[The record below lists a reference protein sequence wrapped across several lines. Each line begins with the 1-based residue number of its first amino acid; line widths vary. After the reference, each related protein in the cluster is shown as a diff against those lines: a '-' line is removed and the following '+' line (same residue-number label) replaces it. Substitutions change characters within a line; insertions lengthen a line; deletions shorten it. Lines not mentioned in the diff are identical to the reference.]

1 MNIFGYYNYRKY
13 LQDYY
18 EYRKSVH
25 RHFSYRAFAQKAGYT
40 SSGLYLD
47 LVKSRKHLTDQLV
60 PKFAKALG
68 LNERETL
75 YFQLMVD
82 FTHATTSESKQA
94 IFDRMSGLLPRS
106 MKALSRNQKE
116 YFSKWY
122 YVAVRESLSVLNITD
137 NFQDLALFLV
147 PRITTPQ
154 ARQAIQLLADLEL
167 IQLQDGYWRSAN
179 NTISS
184 GTEVDPF
191 LVHNFQ
197 KEMID
202 LGKLAIGHFSRER
215 RNISCTTMSISPM
228 GLERII
234 NKIDLF
240 RKEVI
245 DIVRSDEGE
254 RMVCQLNLQFF
265 PLSKEKDL
273 WNCFSF

>member
-25 RHFSYRAFAQKAGYT
+25 RHFSYRAFAQKAGYS

-47 LVKSRKHLTDQLV
+47 LVKNRKSITEQLV

-68 LNERETL
+68 LGDKETL
-75 YFQLMVD
+75 YFRLMVD
-82 FTHATTSESKQA
+82 FTHATTPESKQE
-94 IFDRMSGLLPRS
+94 IFERMSAMLPRS
-106 MKALSRNQKE
+106 MKTLTRNQRE

-122 YVAVRESLSVLNITD
+122 YVAVRESLGVLNVTD
-137 NFQDLALFLV
+137 NFSDLALFLI
-147 PRITTPQ
+147 PRITVPQ
-154 ARQAIQLLADLEL
+154 AKQAIQLLSSLEL
-167 IQLQDGYWRSAN
+167 IEMRDGFWRSRN

-184 GTEVDPF
+184 GGDVDP
-191 LVHNFQ
+191 LMVHQFQ

-215 RNISCTTMSISPM
+215 RNISCTTMSVSPM

-234 NKIDLF
+234 HKIDIF

-245 DIVRSDEGE
+245 EIVRSDEGE
-254 RMVCQLNLQFF
+254 RLVCQLHVQFF
-265 PLSKEKDL
+265 PLSKEKE
-273 WNCFSF
+273 

>member
-13 LQDYY
+13 LQDFY

-47 LVKSRKHLTDQLV
+47 LTKGRKSLTSQLV
-60 PKFAKALG
+60 PKFTKALG
-68 LNERETL
+68 LSDKESL

-82 FTHATTSESKQA
+82 FTHATTPDSKQA
-94 IFDRMSGLLPRS
+94 IFEKMADMLPRS
-106 MKALSRNQKE
+106 MKTLTRNQRE

-122 YVAVRESLSVLNITD
+122 YVAVRESLGVLNITD

-147 PRITTPQ
+147 PRITLPQ
-154 ARQAIQLLADLEL
+154 AKQAFQLLSDLEL
-167 IQLQDGYWRSAN
+167 IEKRDGFWRSRN

-184 GTEVDPF
+184 GGEVDP
-191 LVHNFQ
+191 LMVHEFQ
-197 KEMID
+197 RSMIE
-202 LGKLAIGHFSRER
+202 LGKHAIEHFSRER

-234 NKIDLF
+234 HKIDIF
-240 RKEVI
+240 RREVI
-245 DIVRSDEGE
+245 EIVRSDEGE
-254 RMVCQLNLQFF
+254 RLVCQLNVQFF
-265 PLSKEKDL
+265 PLSKEKEG
-273 WNCFSF
+273 

>member
-18 EYRKSVH
+18 EYRKSVQ

-47 LVKSRKHLTDQLV
+47 LVKSRKHLTEQLV

-68 LNERETL
+68 LTERESV

-82 FTHATTSESKQA
+82 FTHATTPDSKQA
-94 IFDRMSGLLPRS
+94 IFERMAGLLPRS
-106 MKALSRNQKE
+106 MKALNRNQKE

-122 YVAVRESLSVLNITD
+122 YVAVRESLGVLNISD
-137 NFQDLALFLV
+137 NFQDLALFLI
-147 PRITTPQ
+147 PRITVPQ
-154 ARQAIQLLADLEL
+154 AKQAIQLLESLDL
-167 IQLQDGYWRSAN
+167 ISKVDGFWRSSN
-179 NTISS
+179 TTISS
-184 GTEVDPF
+184 GSEVDPL
-191 LVHNFQ
+191 LVHSFQ

-202 LGKLAIGHFSRER
+202 LGKQAIGHFTRER
-215 RNISCTTMSISPM
+215 RNISCTTMCVSPI

-234 NKIDLF
+234 NKIDIF
-240 RKEVI
+240 RREII

-254 RMVCQLNLQFF
+254 RLVCQMNIQFF
-265 PLSKEKDL
+265 PLSKEKE
-273 WNCFSF
+273 S